1 MSKSIKESKRYYK
14 SNLAKESIISPKSST
29 SRKPR
34 NKRSSTKRIKKWS
47 PEEDKILSNC
57 IKKLNIKNFAEIS
70 KKIPGRTANQCRVR
84 WKKIRKVLKRG
95 QFSLHEDELLK
106 EWIEKIGPKHWEQCG
121 KFIQGRS
128 GKQCREHW
136 NNCLNPELIKGDWTT
151 EEDFLIMHFYE
162 KCNGSW
168 KKINDL
174 FNGRTEN
181 SIKNRFFSQ
190 LRKIATKKG
199 NILEKSCCKIKL
211 EELKKYLSVALSE
224 QKKKFLSKSKMT
236 EEELE
241 NYLNEKNLLIKNK
254 ILKKDKNSENMTTYS
269 GDLESSEQNINKVKK
284 KKFLIKRNRSE
295 DDQTEDLSNKE
306 QNRNYLRIEN
316 DIEELND
323 TIINLDEKIEN
334 NGNIIKL
341 FISTNDSTY
350 ENKEENL
357 SFNDIK
363 SINNDNVNNKDEKL
377 NFSFDSSTINNLNNF
392 NSNLFECL
400 DYKYK
405 PSYEFLEKCG
415 FYRADSKGNILII
428 DNNNSSIINKRASI
442 DSYDEKKT
450 IDNND
455 NGNKTIFQDLFKIE
469 FF

>member
-1 MSKSIKESKRYYK
+1 MSKYSKEDKRRYK
-14 SNLAKESIISPKSST
+14 SSIAKKSIISPKSST

-57 IKKLNIKNFAEIS
+57 IKKLNIKNFTEIS

-190 LRKIATKKG
+190 LRKIATTG
-199 NILEKSCCKIKL
+199 MNIEERSKIKL
-211 EELKKYLSVALSE
+211 EELKKFLEEGHKIA
-224 QKKKFLSKSKMT
+224 KKEFLKENPMN
-236 EEELE
+236 EEELNNFLNKMELKMKKKEKEE
-241 NYLNEKNLLIKNK
+241 NGNESSFSINFGEYENSIFNIKNEEK
-254 ILKKDKNSENMTTYS
+254 TFLKKRKREEESLDNTT
-269 GDLESSEQNINKVKK
+269 E
-284 KKFLIKRNRSE
+284 
-295 DDQTEDLSNKE
+295 KE
-306 QNRNYLRIEN
+306 KSIF
-316 DIEELND
+316 IHEE
-323 TIINLDEKIEN
+323 IEN
-334 NGNIIKL
+334 N
-341 FISTNDSTY
+341 TY
-350 ENKEENL
+350 FDLNNNKFNLINENFNQNMTFENKEKEKDSNNIII
-357 SFNDIK
+357 SIK
-363 SINNDNVNNKDEKL
+363 NEEKE
-377 NFSFDSSTINNLNNF
+377 NNF
-392 NSNLFECL
+392 ENEFKFETKNINPF
-400 DYKYK
+400 DIQFYNYF
-405 PSYEFLEKCG
+405 STSSEFLEKDYILRINSLG
-415 FYRADSKGNILII
+415 DILVDDNDSKNFC
-428 DNNNSSIINKRASI
+428 
-442 DSYDEKKT
+442 KKT
-450 IDNND
+450 TSISFYNNKEIS
-455 NGNKTIFQDLFKIE
+455 NNENLTLFEEQKN
-469 FF
+469 FA

>member
-162 KCNGSW
+162 KYNGSW
-168 KKINDL
+168 KKIIYL
-174 FNGRTEN
+174 FNGRSEN

-190 LRKIATKKG
+190 LRKLATNG
-199 NILEKSCCKIKL
+199 MEFEKRKNCPKIKL
-211 EELKKYLSVALSE
+211 AKL
-224 QKKKFLSKSKMT
+224 KKFLEEAHEIAKKEFLEENPMN
-236 EEELE
+236 EEELNNFLNKMELKIKKKQKEE
-241 NYLNEKNLLIKNK
+241 NENESNFSTNLVENENSLIFNSKNEEKTF
-254 ILKKDKNSENMTTYS
+254 LKKR
-269 GDLESSEQNINKVKK
+269 
-284 KKFLIKRNRSE
+284 KR
-295 DDQTEDLSNKE
+295 
-306 QNRNYLRIEN
+306 
-316 DIEELND
+316 EEE
-323 TIINLDEKIEN
+323 NLDNAEKEKSISIHEEIEN
-334 NGNIIKL
+334 NTYFDLNDNKFNIVNINL
-341 FISTNDSTY
+341 NQNMTF
-350 ENKEENL
+350 ENKEKKKELNNIFNNISIKNEEKENDFENEL
-357 SFNDIK
+357 EFESKAINPFDIQFYNYFSNFSQFLGKDHILRTNSLGDILVDDNDSKDFYRKTSSSSFY
-363 SINNDNVNNKDEKL
+363 NNKE
-377 NFSFDSSTINNLNNF
+377 NNNNE
-392 NSNLFECL
+392 NITLFE
-400 DYKYK
+400 
-405 PSYEFLEKCG
+405 
-415 FYRADSKGNILII
+415 
-428 DNNNSSIINKRASI
+428 
-442 DSYDEKKT
+442 
-450 IDNND
+450 
-455 NGNKTIFQDLFKIE
+455 
-469 FF
+469 